1 MQDPGFEIRNVT
13 VLSLDL
19 PAGEYTGSRTAILA
33 RDLVAQLDHVAGMP
47 ACGVT
52 MDVPLGRGVTSTS
65 FHRSGDNEKQS
76 KRVVFHE
83 VSGGYFDVLGIPV
96 TAGRNF
102 EAADGGREVVI
113 LNQTMARRYW
123 PGENPGARAWFSA
136 ASRPGL
142 WGWPGMRTQRTWAR
156 SSPPCT
162 GR

>member
-83 VSGGYFDVLGIPV
+83 VSGA
-96 TAGRNF
+96 TS
-102 EAADGGREVVI
+102 
-113 LNQTMARRYW
+113 MC
-123 PGENPGARAWFSA
+123 
-136 ASRPGL
+136 
-142 WGWPGMRTQRTWAR
+142 WAFQ
-156 SSPPCT
+156 
-162 GR
+162 